1 MVSDVTLD
9 KNKKQVYIFWTKMTS
24 KAESIHV
31 GEPALPRRRNAPMR
45 FGGGL
50 CEELFTKT
58 AKDLNRQEYFEA
70 TNIIV
75 ACIQDQFDQHG
86 HTILRTLES
95 LLMKACKKDHHD
107 EDLDVICNL
116 YYITRAS
123 TKNKLSSN
131 CSCWALVPTD
141 GAMSI
146 FHAKE

>member
-1 MVSDVTLD
+1 
-9 KNKKQVYIFWTKMTS
+9 
-24 KAESIHV
+24 
-31 GEPALPRRRNAPMR
+31 MR

-50 CEELFTKT
+50 CEGDFTET

-86 HTILRTLES
+86 HTVLRTLES

-107 EDLDVICNL
+107 EDLDISCHSDFDKEQILVQL
-116 YYITRAS
+116 QLLGAS
-123 TKNKLSSN
+123 FDV
-131 CSCWALVPTD
+131 VPAD
-141 GAMSI
+141 GAMNI